1 MHSISLGNVKRE
13 LTEIKESVCGCKLMR
28 EHVGKTSTN
37 KQVNS
42 SEKPS
47 DPVRSPV
54 CDYIHAYKN
63 GGSAHNGCLLEGT
76 MANQVSP
83 GAATD

>member
-1 MHSISLGNVKRE
+1 M
-13 LTEIKESVCGCKLMR
+13 IK
-28 EHVGKTSTN
+28 HVGKNNTN
-37 KQVNS
+37 RQVNS

-54 CDYIHAYKN
+54 CDYAHIHTHKAS
-63 GGSAHNGCLLEGT
+63 GSAHKGCLLEGM